1 MPHVLDDT
9 DVQEYSSPASE
20 YDALYERSRVLPASR
35 RGHFTLWASLRSL
48 FIPLRRL
55 RPTRAQAR
63 PVRTPQEPE
72 MSMDTLA
79 RKYPD
84 IYLRITSWSC

>member
-9 DVQEYSSPASE
+9 DIQEYSSPAAE
-20 YDALYERSRVLPASR
+20 YDALHEQVRALPSSRP
-35 RGHFTLWASLRSL
+35 GHVTLLTA
-48 FIPLRRL
+48 LRRL
-55 RPTRAQAR
+55 LMPRRHLHPAQAQAR
-63 PVRTPQEPE
+63 FLRTPQEPE

>member
-9 DVQEYSSPASE
+9 DIQEYSSSAAAHE
-20 YDALYERSRVLPASR
+20 ALHERAWALPSSRH
-35 RGHFTLWASLRSL
+35 GHVTLLTA
-48 FIPLRRL
+48 LRRL
-55 RPTRAQAR
+55 LRPRRRLHPAQVQAR
-63 PVRTPQEPE
+63 FLRTPQEPE

-79 RKYPD
+79 WKYPD

>member
-9 DVQEYSSPASE
+9 DIQEYSSPTAE
-20 YDALYERSRVLPASR
+20 HDAFRERAWALPSFR
-35 RGHFTLWASLRSL
+35 HVTLLTALCRL
-48 FIPLRRL
+48 LMPRRRL
-55 RPTRAQAR
+55 HPAQAQAR
-63 PVRTPQEPE
+63 FLRTAQEPE

>member
-9 DVQEYSSPASE
+9 DVQDYSRPASE
-20 YDALYERSRVLPASR
+20 YEALYEQSHVLPTSR
-35 RGHFTLWASLRSL
+35 RGHGTLVAVLRRMVM
-48 FIPLRRL
+48 PLRRL
-55 RPTRAQAR
+55 RPTRVGVCPILTA
-63 PVRTPQEPE
+63 QEPE

>member
-9 DVQEYSSPASE
+9 DIQEYSSPAAAYE
-20 YDALYERSRVLPASR
+20 ALHERAWAPPSSRHV
-35 RGHFTLWASLRSL
+35 TLLTA
-48 FIPLRRL
+48 LRRL
-55 RPTRAQAR
+55 LMPRRRLHPAQAQAR
-63 PVRTPQEPE
+63 FLQTPQEPE

-84 IYLRITSWSC
+84 IYLRITSWAC

>member
-9 DVQEYSSPASE
+9 DIQEYSSSAAT
-20 YDALYERSRVLPASR
+20 YDAPHERAWALPSSR
-35 RGHFTLWASLRSL
+35 RVTLLTA
-48 FIPLRRL
+48 LRRL
-55 RPTRAQAR
+55 LTPRRRLHPAQAQAR
-63 PVRTPQEPE
+63 FLRTPQEPE

-84 IYLRITSWSC
+84 IYLRITSWAS